1 MRLGLGRLWAGA
13 VCLWL
18 AAGSQAFGESQNP
31 REHGAEIFAASGCR
45 HCHTINNV
53 GGHKGPDLSGV
64 GRVLSKDK
72 IREQILNGGDQMP
85 PFMDD
90 LEAAEVNDLVAYLR
104 SCREKPKKQ
113 AAKPAMHPEKDALH

>member
-1 MRLGLGRLWAGA
+1 MK
-13 VCLWL
+13 LWL
-18 AAGSQAFGESQNP
+18 AAACLYLAAATHASGASRNQ
-31 REHGAEIFAASGCR
+31 REHGAELFVASGCR
-45 HCHTINNV
+45 HCHTIRNV

-85 PFMDD
+85 PFMDN
-90 LEAAEVNDLVAYLR
+90 LEAAEINDLVAYLR

-113 AAKPAMHPEKDALH
+113 QTTPASRMEKSALH

>member
-1 MRLGLGRLWAGA
+1 MYFA
-13 VCLWL
+13 VI
-18 AAGSQAFGESQNP
+18 ASAFGTSQNQ
-31 REHGAEIFAASGCR
+31 RERGAEIFVASGCR
-45 HCHTINNV
+45 HCHTINNL

-104 SCREKPKKQ
+104 SCREKPKRQ
-113 AAKPAMHPEKDALH
+113 NSKPAMHPDKDALH

>member
-1 MRLGLGRLWAGA
+1 MRLWVSVA
-13 VCLWL
+13 CMYF
-18 AAGSQAFGESQNP
+18 AAIASAFGASQNQ
-31 REHGAEIFAASGCR
+31 REHGAEIFVASGCR

-85 PFMDD
+85 PFMND
-90 LEAAEVNDLVAYLR
+90 LEAAEVNDLIAYLR
-104 SCREKPKKQ
+104 SCREKPKKPQ
-113 AAKPAMHPEKDALH
+113 STPAAHVENSALH

>member
-1 MRLGLGRLWAGA
+1 MRLWLGT
-13 VCLWL
+13 VCLCL
-18 AAGSQAFGESQNP
+18 AAGSQAFGASQNQ
-31 REHGAEIFAASGCR
+31 REHGAELFVASGCR
-45 HCHTINNV
+45 HCHTIHNV

-90 LEAAEVNDLVAYLR
+90 LEAAEVNDLIAYLR
-104 SCREKPKKQ
+104 SCREKPKKPQ
-113 AAKPAMHPEKDALH
+113 STPALHMEKNALR